1 MSGQIVARRSH
12 LPVFGSTGSRLIAC
26 GTASQQRA
34 KNAPPA
40 PLQEKPRVAIGPCMT
55 SVRLVIRGQDTSP
68 RSPQSLIVIT
78 TCISISYI
86 IRRSNSFD
94 QHYKLCLMQC
104 PTYHSHIEENHG
116 THHGIRYHT

>member
-1 MSGQIVARRSH
+1 MSGQTVAPR
-12 LPVFGSTGSRLIAC
+12 SRLPAC
-26 GTASQQRA
+26 GLIGLPPIASGVASQQRA

-94 QHYKLCLMQC
+94 QHYKR
-104 PTYHSHIEENHG
+104 SEERRVG
-116 THHGIRYHT
+116 KECI